1 MKHAAIIDKHS
12 EAEKL
17 GNVISDNF
25 TFSVSE
31 CESEFAA
38 STVIHMPDIIILNAD
53 FTSDKTAE
61 IINSFKAC
69 RSLKN
74 IPVLL
79 FTSDNNCE
87 RQSELFSCGADD
99 IMHFPL
105 CKELIIRRIN
115 LLLSDSHTD
124 SNETRE
130 RFCFDDIMDMVS
142 EKKYEKGGYI
152 VQKNDFANI
161 YRFVMR
167 GLERS
172 RKNVQV
178 LLMTLSC
185 SAEASETEAE
195 KDVMDLLS
203 NAVKLCLR
211 RGDISS
217 ICSKNQIVILLMD
230 ADDDG
235 GHLVANRIVS
245 NFYGECD
252 DENFELQ
259 YDIREIDR
267 AVS

>member
-1 MKHAAIIDKHS
+1 MKHVAIIDEHIG
-12 EAEKL
+12 AEKL
-17 GNVISDNF
+17 GKIISSDF
-25 TFSVSE
+25 TFSAAE
-31 CESEFAA
+31 CESEFTEA
-38 STVIHMPDIIILNAD
+38 SVIHMPDVIILNAD
-53 FTSDKTAE
+53 FASDKTAE
-61 IINSFKAC
+61 IINSIRDCCSMK
-69 RSLKN
+69 K
-74 IPVLL
+74 IPILL

-105 CKELIIRRIN
+105 CKELILRRIK
-115 LLLSDSHTD
+115 LLISDSDTQA
-124 SNETRE
+124 NAPKE

-152 VQKNDFANI
+152 VQKSDFASI

-185 SAEASETEAE
+185 SSEAAETEAE
-195 KDVMDLLS
+195 KNVMDLLS

-217 ICSKNQIVILLMD
+217 VCSKNQIVILLMD